1 MWQKNREDAQK
12 HLLAVAVQGRGV
24 DAPVH
29 CGRRKTLG
37 LPAGSFRKED
47 AKISL
52 ERQPKRRHDRLVYG
66 ET

>member
-1 MWQKNREDAQK
+1 MWQKTVRMRKSSCLRWQCRE
-12 HLLAVAVQGRGV
+12 GV

-47 AKISL
+47 AKIFL